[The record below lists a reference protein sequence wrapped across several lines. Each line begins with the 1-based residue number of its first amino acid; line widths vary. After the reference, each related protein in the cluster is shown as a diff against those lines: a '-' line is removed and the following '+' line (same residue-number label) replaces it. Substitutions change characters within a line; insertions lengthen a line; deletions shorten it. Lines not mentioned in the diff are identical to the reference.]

1 MKLDI
6 IKIAK
11 EVFKDKELILEDVG
25 KDKVKINYVAKRG
38 NYNRK
43 PFIFPKEILIDEGFI
58 EGLALFL
65 GDGDFHRKEKANATF
80 ASKDKDIIIHF
91 LKFLRTYFLLTDADF
106 SVSIRY
112 KTKNDDLAKQWAKI
126 IECPWT
132 KIRSA
137 YSDRAKEEAC
147 HIQVNGVI
155 FRKIFEEC
163 LSKICRSNFLMNL
176 RLRRAFL
183 RGIFAAEGSVG
194 IDYKEKKPYIS
205 QITFSIS
212 LKEHELLRLICTAL
226 DSEGMPY
233 RTDLGL
239 KDNSVDIV
247 ITNWANYLKFWNV
260 KMFDLC
266 QRKKE
271 KFFGIAKN
279 LDIYFDFRED
289 FRPNFFESLNMMQRE
304 IAEKID
310 SWQANVCRTI
320 DGTHLLRVEQV
331 MQLLPYSSYSKKE
344 VIQNIEEIR
353 IGSLTRIKPTSETV
367 AFLKEFKSI

>member
-1 MKLDI
+1 
-6 IKIAK
+6 
-11 EVFKDKELILEDVG
+11 
-25 KDKVKINYVAKRG
+25 
-38 NYNRK
+38 
-43 PFIFPKEILIDEGFI
+43 
-58 EGLALFL
+58 
-65 GDGDFHRKEKANATF
+65 
-80 ASKDKDIIIHF
+80 
-91 LKFLRTYFLLTDADF
+91 
-106 SVSIRY
+106 
-112 KTKNDDLAKQWAKI
+112 
-126 IECPWT
+126 
-132 KIRSA
+132 
-137 YSDRAKEEAC
+137 
-147 HIQVNGVI
+147 
-155 FRKIFEEC
+155 
-163 LSKICRSNFLMNL
+163 MNL